1 MGTYVTSIFVYDFL
15 TLNDARS
22 DALIQEWTL
31 LRHGTGKILMLLESA
46 KSLSKVFIQFTI
58 PKTCESTNFHF

>member
-22 DALIQEWTL
+22 DALIQEWKL
-31 LRHGTGKILMLLESA
+31 LRHGTGKILMLLESVL
-46 KSLSKVFIQFTI
+46 SLD
-58 PKTCESTNFHF
+58 